1 MNYLLKRFF
10 FCKNEECQFKT
21 LNNSELA
28 TRKTGKELA
37 K

>member
-1 MNYLLKRFF
+1 MNYLMKRL

-28 TRKTGKELA
+28 TKKTGKELA